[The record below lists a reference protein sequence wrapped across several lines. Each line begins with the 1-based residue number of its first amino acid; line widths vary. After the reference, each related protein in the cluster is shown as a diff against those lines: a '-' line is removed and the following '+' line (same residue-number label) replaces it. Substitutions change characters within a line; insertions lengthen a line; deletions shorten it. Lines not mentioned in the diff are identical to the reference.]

1 MAGLSQLHRKLM
13 GHKKSLSKPIKGNI
27 TTLMSGH
34 RFGDHQQQLFRFGN
48 TFRRKHVRTNLELI
62 KKTSGYVEALQS
74 MLTVNFQSLINNQ
87 SRFKPLFHMYL
98 AVRDTSLVI

>member
-1 MAGLSQLHRKLM
+1 VAGLSQLHRKLM
-13 GHKKSLSKPIKGNI
+13 GHKKSPSKPIKGNI

-34 RFGDHQQQLFRFGN
+34 RFGDHQQLFRFGN

-74 MLTVNFQSLINNQ
+74 MLTVNFQSLINTQ
-87 SRFKPLFHMYL
+87 SRYKPLFHM
-98 AVRDTSLVI
+98 